1 MNTAPHPAL
10 ALTLALLMLVAGIG
24 IPVMATLNAG
34 LGQRLAS
41 PVAASAVLFAVA
53 FTLAMAVLVSAG
65 RPPALASFTGVPW
78 IYYAGGFFT
87 VFYILAITYAGPKI
101 GIGNAVFFVLLG
113 QMIAATIVD
122 RNDPRNA
129 RMTRIAKSTGR
140 VRSLGS
146 SRTTDSAMPP
156 NVAPASTQK

>member
-113 QMIAATIVD
+113 QMIAATIIDHFGLWGAIVSPVTAK
-122 RNDPRNA
+122 RVLGLIVMAIGVYLA
-129 RMTRIAKSTGR
+129 RKPT
-140 VRSLGS
+140 V
-146 SRTTDSAMPP
+146 
-156 NVAPASTQK
+156 

>member
-1 MNTAPHPAL
+1 MNAGPHPATALML
-10 ALTLALLMLVAGIG
+10 AVLMLVAGIG

-34 LGQRLAS
+34 LGQRLSS

-53 FTLAMAVLVSAG
+53 FTLAIAVLFGAG
-65 RPPALASFTGVPW
+65 RPPALTSFTGIPW

-113 QMIAATIVD
+113 QMIAATIIDHFGLWGAILTPVTAK
-122 RNDPRNA
+122 RIIGLIVMAIGVYLA
-129 RMTRIAKSTGR
+129 RKPTS
-140 VRSLGS
+140 
-146 SRTTDSAMPP
+146 
-156 NVAPASTQK
+156 

>member
-1 MNTAPHPAL
+1 MNSSPHPGMAL
-10 ALTLALLMLVAGIG
+10 LLALLMLVAGIG

-53 FTLAMAVLVSAG
+53 FTLAMAALFSAG
-65 RPPALASFTGVPW
+65 RPPALTSFTAVPW

-113 QMIAATIVD
+113 QMVAATIIDHFGLWGAILTPVTGK
-122 RNDPRNA
+122 RILGLIVMAIGVYLA
-129 RMTRIAKSTGR
+129 RKPTS
-140 VRSLGS
+140 
-146 SRTTDSAMPP
+146 
-156 NVAPASTQK
+156 

>member
-113 QMIAATIVD
+113 QMIAATIIDHVGLWGAIVSPVTAK
-122 RNDPRNA
+122 RVLGLIVMAIGVYLA
-129 RMTRIAKSTGR
+129 RKPT
-140 VRSLGS
+140 V
-146 SRTTDSAMPP
+146 
-156 NVAPASTQK
+156 

>member
-1 MNTAPHPAL
+1 MNAAPHPATALLL
-10 ALTLALLMLVAGIG
+10 ALMMLVAGIG

-53 FTLAMAVLVSAG
+53 FTLVMAVLVGAG
-65 RPPALASFTGVPW
+65 RPPAVASFTGVSW

-113 QMIAATIVD
+113 QMIAATVIDHFGLWGAIVT
-122 RNDPRNA
+122 PVTA
-129 RMTRIAKSTGR
+129 RRIVGLIVMTIGVYLARK
-140 VRSLGS
+140 
-146 SRTTDSAMPP
+146 
-156 NVAPASTQK
+156 PA